1 MSKKGENGNV
11 KRRRQVGK
19 EREGLVMV
27 GAEKRLKLRSLVG
40 WGTRNGSNAPLM
52 VGNLSLFWG

>member
-11 KRRRQVGK
+11 RRRRQVGK
-19 EREGLVMV
+19 EREGSGDG

-40 WGTRNGSNAPLM
+40 WGTRNGSNPPLV
-52 VGNLSLFWG
+52 VGNPSLFWG